1 MTEIRKNQKVLQANI
16 NGVWKYVFCHNIPN
30 GLITMEVT
38 PHFRKKAIHGDNAL
52 EYFQQ
57 RYGNTEFRYGMY

>member
-1 MTEIRKNQKVLQANI
+1 MTDIRKNQKVLQAKV
-16 NGVWKYVFCHNIPN
+16 NGDWKYVFCNNIPN

-38 PHFRKKAIHGDNAL
+38 PQNRRKAIHGDNAL

-57 RYGNTEFRYGMY
+57 KYANTEFRYGLD